1 MDAANL
7 DTIAAIAT
15 PPGHGGVAVIRISGS
30 SARSALKAIFKASAK
45 GFSDF
50 APRKLHHGLL
60 ISGSG
65 EVIDEALVV
74 FMPGPNS
81 FTGEDVAEIH
91 CHGGLIITR
100 MIMER
105 IFELGARQAER
116 GEFTRRALLNGRIDL
131 TQAEAV
137 AELIAAPTEE
147 ARKYSL
153 KRLSGALGLQAGNL
167 KEKLDQC
174 CTLATAVLDFSEE
187 ELAEDLMA
195 QFDDLLAQTIDGL
208 NLLLAGAKRAQVF
221 SDKPLV
227 VLAGMPN
234 AGKSSIFNSLV
245 GIDRAL
251 VTPIPGTTR
260 DFLESVINLDGLA
273 IRLIDTA
280 GLSEGSVDDP
290 IEALG
295 REKTESLIKDAD
307 LVLLV
312 LDGAYVNNHPEL
324 LDKPDYVSNKI
335 LTLAGKTPVLALWNK
350 RDVAKPPAAKSAWGA
365 PLYELSAKTGLN
377 MEELSQKIR
386 SCLLTETSEPVDGIA
401 PNGRQERALQNALQ
415 SLLDLKNEIE
425 TDTPMDCAF
434 THLETARQY
443 LDELIGVA
451 TSEEI
456 LDRIFSQFCIGK

>member
-1 MDAANL
+1 MDAAHS

-15 PPGHGGVAVIRISGS
+15 PPGYGGVAVIRISGS
-30 SARSALKAIFKASAK
+30 SAMSILKGIFKATSEK
-45 GFSDF
+45 FTDF
-50 APRKLHHGLL
+50 IPRKLHHGLL
-60 ISGSG
+60 LANSG
-65 EVIDEALVV
+65 EIMDEALAV

-81 FTGEDVAEIH
+81 FTGEDVTEIH
-91 CHGGLIITR
+91 CHGGPVTTR

-105 IFELGARQAER
+105 VFELGARQAEK

-137 AELIAAPTEE
+137 AELIAAPTEQ

-153 KRLSGALGLQAGNL
+153 KRLAGALGDQARNL

-174 CTLATAVLDFSEE
+174 YALASTALDFSEE
-187 ELAEDLMA
+187 ELAEDLMT
-195 QFDDLLAQTIDGL
+195 QFDDLLSQTTEGL
-208 NLLLAGAKRAQVF
+208 NLLLSGAKRAQIF

-234 AGKSSIFNSLV
+234 AGKSSIFNSLTGV
-245 GIDRAL
+245 DRAL

-273 IRLIDTA
+273 IRLVDTA
-280 GLSEGSVDDP
+280 GLSEGPVDDAV
-290 IEALG
+290 EALG
-295 REKTESLIKDAD
+295 REKAENLLKEAD

-312 LDGAYVNNHPEL
+312 LDGTYYNDHTEVLA
-324 LDKPDYVSNKI
+324 KPDYVTSKI

-350 RDVAKPPAAKSAWGA
+350 CDVAIPPAAQPAWIA
-365 PLYELSAKTGLN
+365 TLFELSAKTGLN

-386 SCLLTETSEPVDGIA
+386 SCLLAEASEPADGIA

-415 SLLDLKNEIE
+415 SLLDLKREI
-425 TDTPMDCAF
+425 DTGTPLDCAF
-434 THLETARQY
+434 THLETARQH